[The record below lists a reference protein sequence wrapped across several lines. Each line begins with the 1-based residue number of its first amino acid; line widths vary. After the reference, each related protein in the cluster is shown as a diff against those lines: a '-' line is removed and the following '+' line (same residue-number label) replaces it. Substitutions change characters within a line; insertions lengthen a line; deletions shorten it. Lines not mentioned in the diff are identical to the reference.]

1 MSAGRA
7 VWVKI
12 RSSEAERAEWHAK
25 ARAHKRAVEV
35 VAHVL
40 GATAR
45 RKVTEARLPASAFR

>member
-1 MSAGRA
+1 M
-7 VWVKI
+7 WVKI

>member
-1 MSAGRA
+1 M
-7 VWVKI
+7 WVKI
-12 RSSEAERAEWHAK
+12 RASEA